1 MSRDHPYM
9 FADDL
14 FWKGCIQVF
23 STNTGNFHHFIRPWE
38 DVPEEVPGYEEEE
51 PEPEEVKDEMQLELF
66 E

>member
-1 MSRDHPYM
+1 M

-14 FWKGCIQVF
+14 FWKGCLQVF
-23 STNTGNFHHFIRPWE
+23 STTTGSFHHFIRPWE
-38 DVPEEVPGYEEEE
+38 EIPDEVPGYEKEEE